1 MIFKGTITF
10 FVDFRGEGEKR
21 RVIAT
26 TKITREWKD
35 ELETIKG
42 VKTLDIEFEKANF
55 PKEKL
60 LQLKDNT
67 CYTMEV
73 EEGFLT
79 LSRYK
84 KDGADN
90 YTFPL
95 ILHVSKGRL
104 TKATPVDVEKRKKA
118 LEEAQARKGSKETA
132 NDSPMGISEDLP
144 F

>member
-35 ELETIKG
+35 ELEVVKG
-42 VKTLDIEFEKANF
+42 VKTLDIEFGKTNF
-55 PKEKL
+55 PRENLLKLKE
-60 LQLKDNT
+60 NT